1 MPACLAPKRAAGL
14 ADARHQASSS
24 GVSDEQS
31 KVCPLARAR
40 PLLPSVCA
48 ARWRR
53 AHSLCACA
61 LRRCVQLEPCS
72 PVSSP
77 SSLPATRVAD
87 AHGHDRR
94 SRCRCRRTTRRSAAR
109 ALEGCATDIL
119 QRASRLQG
127 AVTKNSCGW
136 AFGSLAFNRGR
147 AGSAGT
153 AAGVGCEA
161 EGVGA
166 GVSRAAGLTV
176 LRQGSARRHQPRRA
190 PRCQLGAQRGRWPV
204 ATRSRAVRR
213 LESHRH
219 RARRRGRVAPP

>member
-77 SSLPATRVAD
+77 SSLPATRAAD

-94 SRCRCRRTTRRSAAR
+94 SRCRCRGTTRCSAAR
-109 ALEGCATDIL
+109 ALEGCATDTCYAH
-119 QRASRLQG
+119 RVCSGLQG
-127 AVTKNSCGW
+127 AVRRLFECVRPVSPYGGW
-136 AFGSLAFNRGR
+136 LPLRAATRGW
-147 AGSAGT
+147 
-153 AAGVGCEA
+153 EA
-161 EGVGA
+161 VGA
-166 GVSRAAGLTV
+166 VHCDLFCA
-176 LRQGSARRHQPRRA
+176 
-190 PRCQLGAQRGRWPV
+190 C
-204 ATRSRAVRR
+204 
-213 LESHRH
+213 
-219 RARRRGRVAPP
+219 

>member
-1 MPACLAPKRAAGL
+1 MPACSAPKRAAGL

-109 ALEGCATDIL
+109 ALEGCATDICYACRVCREPL
-119 QRASRLQG
+119 GDCLNACDPYRRMA
-127 AVTKNSCGW
+127 
-136 AFGSLAFNRGR
+136 
-147 AGSAGT
+147 
-153 AAGVGCEA
+153 VGCR
-161 EGVGA
+161 
-166 GVSRAAGLTV
+166 SGLPPEDG
-176 LRQGSARRHQPRRA
+176 RQLEQCIVTCFVH
-190 PRCQLGAQRGRWPV
+190 V
-204 ATRSRAVRR
+204 RSI
-213 LESHRH
+213 
-219 RARRRGRVAPP
+219 